1 MARDCQGWVSPG
13 SLGSPGLVRSRLTR
27 GALVGSLLKPSVYGL
42 SAIPDMTAHP
52 IASWPVALVPPAVQ
66 GVNWNAQHFR
76 DISQRHQLV
85 AGLHCHDHLL
95 SVDGKSIEGLG
106 RSIQPLNS
114 PDLLRFRRFLRP
126 ISCRRVLSIE
136 ELSIVKRPKSRS
148 GDVRS

>member
-13 SLGSPGLVRSRLTR
+13 SLGSPGLFRSRLIR

-52 IASWPVALVPPAVQ
+52 IAGWPVALVPPAVQ

-76 DISQRHQLV
+76 DISETS
-85 AGLHCHDHLL
+85 L
-95 SVDGKSIEGLG
+95 SDISLSRACTVMIIFFPMDGKSIEGLEHG

-114 PDLLRFRRFLRP
+114 PDLLRLRR
-126 ISCRRVLSIE
+126 SCGLS
-136 ELSIVKRPKSRS
+136 PA
-148 GDVRS
+148 DVC